1 MVALDRY
8 LADDTSDDPF
18 RFEREM
24 AIAIFDKQDP
34 AALRAL
40 KQFLLNLSGPKA
52 IETVLAEA
60 VCGCAQGHPEAFAW
74 LLAHRHLLEPELFL
88 QQWMRRQVLTRLL
101 RQGCVTGEAFG
112 FEYQV
117 EPPGLLLRL
126 DDRSREL
133 LLTHFSSGEV
143 QLIGSLFAIEL

>member
-1 MVALDRY
+1 MVALDNY
-8 LADDTSDDPF
+8 LADDTSGDPF

-24 AIAIFDKQDP
+24 AIAIFAKQDP

-40 KQFLLNLSGPKA
+40 KRFLLNLSGPKA
-52 IETVLAEA
+52 IETVLADA
-60 VCGCAQGHPEAFAW
+60 VCGCAQTHPQAFAW
-74 LLAHRHLLEPELFL
+74 LLVHRYLLEPELSL
-88 QQWMRRQVLTRLL
+88 QQWMRRQVISRLQK
-101 RQGCVTGEAFG
+101 QGCIVDKNFC

-126 DDRSREL
+126 DHHSREL